1 MEAWA
6 KAGPLSL
13 PSVAGAKLLRDL
25 TSDFQDV
32 SVLRFTSH
40 IPFFGLLYCD
50 MERRLAAILAADVVG
65 YSRLMGANESG
76 TLAALDSL
84 RTDFINPK
92 ISQHQGRIVK
102 LTGDGMLVEFP
113 SVVNAVACATELQ
126 RSLRHRNADA
136 SQDHRIEFRIGVNVG
151 DVIAQGED
159 IFGDGVNVAAR
170 LESVAPVGGIAVSQ
184 SVRDHIGKRLDLVF
198 EDLGERQLKNIERP
212 IRVYSISLDQPSPN
226 EAANAVPAPHG
237 PRPSIAV
244 LPFVNMSGDPEQ
256 EYFSDGITED
266 IITDL
271 SKVSGLFVVARNTA
285 FTYKGKH
292 VDVQEAAK
300 RLGVNFI
307 LEGSVRKAGARV
319 RVTGQLINGK
329 DSGHIWADRYDRDL
343 TDIFAIQDE
352 ITHAIVEQLKVKLL
366 PQEKKSIAQAPT
378 DNIEA
383 YTFYLRGRQFMQRHS
398 KSNYQLARRMFA
410 NAVELDPLY
419 ARAYAGIADCD
430 SFLFLHYHLEAGI
443 DTILATAGKALTL
456 DDQLAEAHA
465 SRGLAL
471 SLGQRYEEATA
482 EFERAIAL
490 DPNSFEAHYF
500 YGRACVTQG
509 RLDRAATLF
518 ERAAEN
524 KPDDYQSLCLL
535 IAVYRSLGRLGDSE
549 TAARRGIERAKNE
562 LTLHPENAR
571 AAYLGANALVTL
583 GDKDRAREWASRALA
598 IDPDDVLTQYN
609 VVCVYS
615 LLGDIERAFD
625 LLDRLLPNAG
635 HELKHGWIKHDSDL
649 DPLRNHPRYQKIL
662 ELVGK

>member
-1 MEAWA
+1 MLNPAE
-6 KAGPLSL
+6 
-13 PSVAGAKLLRDL
+13 
-25 TSDFQDV
+25 
-32 SVLRFTSH
+32 H
-40 IPFFGLLYCD
+40 D
-50 MERRLAAILAADVVG
+50 MERRLTSILAADVAG
-65 YSRLMGANESG
+65 YSRLTGANEAG
-76 TLAALDSL
+76 TIAALKSL
-84 RTDFINPK
+84 RQELLDPTIA
-92 ISQHQGRIVK
+92 QHHGRIVK
-102 LTGDGMLVEFP
+102 LTGDGLLVEFP
-113 SVVNAVACATELQ
+113 SVVSAVACAVDIQ
-126 RSLRHRNADA
+126 RGIHGRNAKV
-136 SQDHRIEFRIGVNVG
+136 SPETRIELRIGVNIG
-151 DVIAQGED
+151 DVIVEED
-159 IFGDGVNVAAR
+159 DILGDGVNVAAR
-170 LESVAPVGGIAVSQ
+170 LEGIAPVGGIFVSQ
-184 SVRDHIGKRLDLVF
+184 SVRDHVGKRLDLVF
-198 EDLGERQLKNIERP
+198 EDMGERRLKNIEAP
-212 IRVYSISLDQPSPN
+212 MRVYSISLDRPSGDGTASGG
-226 EAANAVPAPHG
+226 EE
-237 PRPSIAV
+237 RPSIAV

-271 SKVSGLFVVARNTA
+271 SKVSALFVVARNTA
-285 FTYKGKH
+285 FAYKGKT
-292 VDVQEAAK
+292 VDVQEVAK
-300 RLGVNFI
+300 RFGVNFI
-307 LEGSVRKAGARV
+307 LEGSVRKAGSRV
-319 RVTGQLINGK
+319 RVNGQLISGK
-329 DSGHIWADRYDRDL
+329 DGGHIWADRYDRDL

-378 DNIEA
+378 ANIEA

-410 NAVELDPLY
+410 NAVGLDPLY

-471 SLGQRYEEATA
+471 SLGKRYEESTV

-500 YGRACVTQG
+500 YARACVTQG
-509 RLDRAATLF
+509 KLERAAPLF
-518 ERAAEN
+518 ERAADN

-535 IAVYRSLGRLGDSE
+535 VQTYRSLGRPEDSKR
-549 TAARRGIERAKNE
+549 AAHRGIERAKNE

-571 AAYLGANALVTL
+571 PAYLGAAALVTV
-583 GDKDRAREWASRALA
+583 GDHDRAREWASRALS

-609 VVCVYS
+609 VACVYS
-615 LLGDIERAFD
+615 LLGDIEPAFD

-662 ELVGK
+662 EVIEPG